1 VKWFGTSTREEFERF
16 VSDVTVG
23 LLRTGYLMTWDLGE
37 AENLVQ
43 ETLLRAAMRW
53 PTIRGMDYPRAYVRR
68 ILVNLAIDSS
78 TERSSRS
85 RVEIYGGDEDPLVHV
100 ADREGEGQ
108 LLQIEARSEILGLLA
123 RLPLRQR
130 AVIVLRYFEDLSEAD
145 IATQLD
151 WPIGTVKSTAS
162 RALESMQRT
171 LYAQRLAGGPA
182 MNE

>member
-1 VKWFGTSTREEFERF
+1 
-16 VSDVTVG
+16 
-23 LLRTGYLMTWDLGE
+23 
-37 AENLVQ
+37 
-43 ETLLRAAMRW
+43 
-53 PTIRGMDYPRAYVRR
+53 
-68 ILVNLAIDSS
+68 
-78 TERSSRS
+78 
-85 RVEIYGGDEDPLVHV
+85 
-100 ADREGEGQ
+100 

>member
-16 VSDVTVG
+16 VSDVTAG

-78 TERSSRS
+78 TERSSRT
-85 RVEIYGGDEDPLVHV
+85 RAEIYSSDEDPLIHV
-100 ADREGEGQ
+100 ADRDGEAQ
-108 LLQIEARSEILGLLA
+108 LLQIEARSEILDLLA

-162 RALESMQRT
+162 RALEAMQRT
-171 LYAQRLAGGPA
+171 LYAQRLPGGSA